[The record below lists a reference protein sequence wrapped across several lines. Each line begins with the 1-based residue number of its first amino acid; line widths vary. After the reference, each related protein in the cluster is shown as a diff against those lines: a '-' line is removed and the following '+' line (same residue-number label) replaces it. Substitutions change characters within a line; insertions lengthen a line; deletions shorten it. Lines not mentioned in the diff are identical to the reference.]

1 MHSHFH
7 VKPNLEHFEQ
17 LLISKLMLT
26 KPSLAEVGT
35 MAELGNIV
43 ATSCLAVIDVW
54 VNKSVS
60 SLIRQTKKVIPV
72 VLYEFESSH
81 YTV

>member
-43 ATSCLAVIDVW
+43 ATLKLFGCDRCVG
-54 VNKSVS
+54 
-60 SLIRQTKKVIPV
+60 Q
-72 VLYEFESSH
+72 
-81 YTV
+81 